1 MTIICSC
8 PHAVCQIR
16 KIPVSLKPFRLFG
29 VLSFTYVGAMVSS
42 NTALSYISYPT
53 QVSWGI
59 GMEGGEGG
67 RERRERERGRKGE
80 EEEER
85 EREKERRRR
94 EREGEEEEERERE
107 RRRGGRERE
116 MMPTLLPQVIGKSAK
131 PIPVL
136 FFGVF
141 SGHRKY
147 PLIKYLIVVLIVIGV
162 IFFNYKDGGGR
173 STGDDQYK
181 LFDLLGA
188 GEILVVSPIVLCHC
202 QEEAVEGWQCGN
214 FHRKC
219 IASIQC
225 NLLHRH
231 CRNPFQF
238 YQTVLKINFE
248 IDHVKGL

>member
-1 MTIICSC
+1 
-8 PHAVCQIR
+8 
-16 KIPVSLKPFRLFG
+16 
-29 VLSFTYVGAMVSS
+29 
-42 NTALSYISYPT
+42 
-53 QVSWGI
+53 
-59 GMEGGEGG
+59 MEGGEGG

-80 EEEER
+80 EEEEEER
-85 EREKERRRR
+85 EREKERRREERERRRGGGRR

-107 RRRGGRERE
+107 RRRGRGGERE
-116 MMPTLLPQVIGKSAK
+116 LMPTLLPQVIGKSAK

-147 PLIKYLIVVLIVIGV
+147 PLIKYLIVLLIVIGV